1 MQFILKLTR
10 KLYKSGGRKFDVE
23 ATFTATIMDTILG
36 RNSSNTLLKDLSGM
50 ISRGITGVEAS
61 EKLNCLFWYFIQKSS
76 RPHSIQITLNYRFI
90 KKKIKMEIR
99 GKKKSGPVMLLSQ
112 LVKNSEGSTTLY
124 SVAQVRHD
132 PRIQNMVEPCMTVT
146 YVCFQQNTS
155 RQLSLFPA
163 MSPPWQH
170 STVTQTSP
178 RWLDPLCLYIYIYIY
193 IPSPRIVYII
203 I

>member
-1 MQFILKLTR
+1 M
-10 KLYKSGGRKFDVE
+10 
-23 ATFTATIMDTILG
+23 TIWDTILG
-36 RNSSNTLLKDLSGM
+36 RNLSNTLLKDWSGV
-50 ISRGITGVEAS
+50 ISGEITGVEAS

-90 KKKIKMEIR
+90 KIKIKIKIKIR
-99 GKKKSGPVMLLSQ
+99 KKKKKKSGPVMLLSQ
-112 LVKNSEGSTTLY
+112 LVKNSEGSTKLY
-124 SVAQVRHD
+124 SVAQVRHV

-146 YVCFQQNTS
+146 YVCFQQKTS

-178 RWLDPLCLYIYIYIY
+178 RSIVLLYIYIYIY
-193 IPSPRIVYII
+193 SLS
-203 I
+203 